1 MKKIFAAASLAA
13 SVFIVGC
20 SSTPEEST
28 ESSNQSSIIDNRP
41 DWVKLP
47 TIEDGLASTQCVGK
61 KGSSSIM
68 QAKATALAR
77 AEIARQIEVKAT
89 ALDKTYQRLT
99 EASSGDSFGSSFE
112 SVSKTVANQN
122 LSGTRAVKA
131 EYVMGIDGQPEYC
144 VMVTLSPAL
153 TKNLFADLM
162 KEANANLS
170 GQNEEILYEEFKAYK
185 AHQELD
191 QLTAE

>member
-1 MKKIFAAASLAA
+1 MIKTLKTASVLLAVFLAA
-13 SVFIVGC
+13 C
-20 SSTPEEST
+20 A
-28 ESSNQSSIIDNRP
+28 SNDVQQSQTSDSGAYDTRP

-47 TIEDGLASTQCVGK
+47 TVEDGLASTQCVAN
-61 KGSSSIM
+61 KGSASIM
-68 QAKATALAR
+68 QGKATALAR

-99 EASSGDSFGSSFE
+99 EASVGDSFGESFE

-131 EYVMGIDGQPEYC
+131 EFVKGIDGQPQFC
-144 VMVTLSPAL
+144 VMVTMSPAL
-153 TKNLFADLM
+153 TKNLFKDLL
-162 KEANANLS
+162 KEANTQVGA
-170 GQNEEILYEEFKAYK
+170 QNEAILYEEFKAYK

>member
-1 MKKIFAAASLAA
+1 MNNAVKAASLAA
-13 SVFIVGC
+13 SVLLAACAG
-20 SSTPEEST
+20 SPEQPA
-28 ESSNQSSIIDNRP
+28 QSANNVPYDNRP

-47 TIEDGLASTQCVGK
+47 IVEDGLASTQCVAK

-99 EASSGDSFGSSFE
+99 ESSAGDSFGSSFE

-131 EYVMGIDGQPEYC
+131 EYVQGIDGQPEYC
-144 VMVTLSPAL
+144 VMVTMSPSL
-153 TKNLFADLM
+153 TKDLFNDLL
-162 KEANANLS
+162 KEANANLNP
-170 GQNEEILYEEFKAYK
+170 QKEAILYEEFKAFK
-185 AHQELD
+185 AHNELD
-191 QLTAE
+191 ELTAE

>member
-1 MKKIFAAASLAA
+1 MTKPFRIAAIAVFALLAA
-13 SVFIVGC
+13 C
-20 SSTPEEST
+20 SSNKSAEQTNASAQPVVDT
-28 ESSNQSSIIDNRP
+28 RP
-41 DWVKLP
+41 DWVKVP
-47 TIEDGLASTQCVGK
+47 IVEDGLASTQCVAN
-61 KGSSSIM
+61 KGSASIKS
-68 QAKATALAR
+68 AKALALAR

-89 ALDKTYQRLT
+89 ALDKTYSRLT
-99 EASSGDSFGSSFE
+99 ESSAGDSYGESFE

-131 EYVMGIDGQPEYC
+131 EYVQGMNGELEYC

-153 TKNLFADLM
+153 TKNLFAELL
-162 KEANANLS
+162 KEANTQVSA
-170 GQNEEILYEEFKAYK
+170 QNEAILYEEFKAYK